1 MRKAAGIAAGVI
13 IAAGVVATAGAWYT
27 GTRLEGVLQDAIAQ
41 ANTQLA
47 QSGRNA
53 DGSPQFSA
61 ELVSLDRHWFSSTA
75 HYRLNVQMP
84 HAQPAHFLLVDHIE
98 HGPLPLSRLLTLRL
112 APVMAA
118 SNTELE
124 SSPDSAKWFAMNNG
138 QAPLK
143 GHSVIHYGLSSET
156 TFDFLPLESKE
167 PGKTLKFSGLTLTV
181 NGSADA
187 HKYELTGNMDSL
199 SLDVAGENGPVHA
212 DASGLTIYSG
222 GTKGQSGFYLGH
234 TELKLASAN
243 VQTPDAPAVALTGFT
258 GSGLMQEVEGKLSAE
273 ATYEIASIT
282 VGNQPIG
289 AAQMV
294 WKFDNFDIPASKALY
309 ALYVAKIAPQQQAAA
324 AAGVP
329 LALKLSDADQQ
340 QLNADLLALLAA
352 KPHIQ
357 LEKLSLKTA
366 NGESQANLVVD
377 LASPGSLEQQSEA
390 LGKKVIGLLDANVTL
405 SKPMLVD
412 LASAQA
418 HLQGQ
423 TDKDAVALQAKNVS
437 DSISGM
443 AVMTQLGK
451 VEGDNVTSRLHYAD
465 GMVTFNGQKMTVE
478 QFAGFIGN
486 LLGQQQAQR

>member
-1 MRKAAGIAAGVI
+1 MKKAVGIAAGVI

-41 ANTQLA
+41 ANTQMA

-61 ELVSLDRHWFSSTA
+61 ELVSLDRHLFSSTA
-75 HYRLNVQMP
+75 HYRLNVQLP

-124 SSPDSAKWFAMNNG
+124 NSPDSAKWFAMNNG
-138 QAPLK
+138 QAPVK
-143 GHSVIHYGLSSET
+143 GRSVIHYGLSSET

-167 PGKTLKFSGLTLTV
+167 PGKTLKFSGFTLTV
-181 NGSADA
+181 SGTADA

-199 SLDVAGENGPVHA
+199 SVDVAGENGPVHA
-212 DASGLTIYSG
+212 DAKGLTIYSG
-222 GTKGQSGFYLGH
+222 GTKGESGFYLGH

-243 VQTPDAPAVALTGFT
+243 VQTPNAPAVAVTGFS
-258 GSGLMQEVEGKLSAE
+258 GSGLMQEVEGKLAAE

-294 WKFDNFDIPASKALY
+294 WKLNNFDIPASKSLY

-329 LALKLSDADQQ
+329 LALKLSAADQQ
-340 QLNADLLALLAA
+340 QLNTDLLALLAA
-352 KPHIQ
+352 KPHIE

-377 LASPGSLEQQSEA
+377 LANPGTLDQPSEG

-405 SKPMLVD
+405 SKPMLMD

-443 AVMTQLGK
+443 AVMSQLGK